1 MTPENPNFL
10 RLEALLESEDF
21 DSCEKTPMELA
32 QAHREYCASQG
43 VWLLTHEQMEEW
55 VNKMEKHYMGD

>member
-21 DSCEKTPMELA
+21 DSREPTPFELA
-32 QAHREYCASQG
+32 QIHREYCASQG
-43 VWLLTHEQMEEW
+43 VWLLKG
-55 VNKMEKHYMGD
+55 VDY